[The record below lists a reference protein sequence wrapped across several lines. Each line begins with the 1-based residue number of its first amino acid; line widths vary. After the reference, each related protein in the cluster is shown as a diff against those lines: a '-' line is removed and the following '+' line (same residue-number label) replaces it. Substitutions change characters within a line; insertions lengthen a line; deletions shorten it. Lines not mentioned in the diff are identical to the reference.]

1 MDGRRAAR
9 LAFLWIPAL
18 ILAAWSLAWGAGQAL
33 ADSADLLRRVEEVAL
48 FLHRDDPY
56 TDPDLTYP
64 PSALPVFTLLL
75 GALPSGSEPAA
86 WLALNLAAALALV
99 FGLRAV
105 WANSADRAW
114 VVPLACW
121 VLAARPTRAGL
132 ALGQFHLIPV
142 ALAVW
147 TIPALAARRER
158 LAGALLGIALIKPTM
173 AAPLWVVWM
182 VRGHRRA
189 AGVALAVQAGLIL
202 LASVWLSRP
211 PWTLVAGFL
220 SNARG
225 QSAAGSLDLPGLLG
239 RAGAPET
246 LALLA
251 GGGLIVLNA
260 LVAWRTRAASEATAT
275 ALALT
280 TAAVATYHRHYDLV
294 LLLPAVLAV
303 GRRAPALGI
312 PIALLLIPP
321 THPAWIRPFAAALDA
336 AVAASAYLLGIAL
349 AFQCLAEHGRGA
361 PEDST
366 TPRNANARRPE
377 GSGDRAVA
385 VRS

>member
-9 LAFLWIPAL
+9 LAFLCIPAL
-18 ILAAWSLAWGAGQAL
+18 VLAAWSLAWGAGQAL

-56 TDPDLTYP
+56 ADPDLTYP
-64 PSALPVFTLLL
+64 PSALPVFTLIL

-86 WLALNLAAALALV
+86 WLAMNLAAALALV
-99 FGLRAV
+99 LGLRAI
-105 WANSADRAW
+105 WANSADRASAIL
-114 VVPLACW
+114 LACW

-142 ALAVW
+142 ALAVG
-147 TIPALAARRER
+147 TIPALAARRDR

-173 AAPLWVVWM
+173 AAPLWVVWI

-189 AGVALAVQAGLIL
+189 AGVALGVQAALIL
-202 LASVWLSRP
+202 IASAWLSRP

-220 SNARG
+220 ANARG

-239 RAGAPET
+239 RAGVSET
-246 LALLA
+246 PALLA
-251 GGGLIVLNA
+251 GGGLVVLNA
-260 LVAWRTRAASEATAT
+260 LVAWRTRSASESTAT

-294 LLLPAVLAV
+294 LLLPAVLAI
-303 GRRAPALGI
+303 GRRAPALAL

-321 THPAWIRPFAAALDA
+321 THPAWIQPLAATLDA
-336 AVAASAYLLGIAL
+336 AVASSAYLLGIAL
-349 AFQCLAEHGRGA
+349 AFQCLAEHRRGA
-361 PEDST
+361 PEDPR
-366 TPRNANARRPE
+366 TPRNAIARCPE
-377 GSGDRAVA
+377 ASGDRAFA